1 LKSSRDDK
9 LTFGNVQPQ
18 GFLWDCTKIVFY
30 RLGWG
35 VVGFAA
41 GGQACHRGKQDGCG
55 EKVCGFQVSKKFLFH
70 GMHKYL
76 KAKIYLYD
84 FILLL

>member
-1 LKSSRDDK
+1 L
-9 LTFGNVQPQ
+9 G
-18 GFLWDCTKIVFY
+18 DCVKIVFY
-30 RLGWG
+30 RLGRG
-35 VVGFAA
+35 VFGFSAR
-41 GGQACHRGKQDGCG
+41 GQARHRDQQSYSG
-55 EKVCGFQVSKKFLFH
+55 EKARGFQVSKKFLFH